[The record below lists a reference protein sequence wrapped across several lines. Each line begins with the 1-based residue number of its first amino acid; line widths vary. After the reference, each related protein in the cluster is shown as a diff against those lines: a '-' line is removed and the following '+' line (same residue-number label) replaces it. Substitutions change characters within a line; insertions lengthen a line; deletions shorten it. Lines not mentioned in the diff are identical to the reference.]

1 MDLVLDESA
10 LDAFIEE
17 EQILRRLSFDFYK
30 PHPKHLEFHNLGLN
44 AKERLFLAANR
55 IGKTMACSL
64 EVCMHLTGTYP
75 DWWNGYRYTRPIN
88 AWVAGVS
95 GKEVFEILERRY
107 FEGVAEE
114 EPWIH
119 QSLVVYRNRSDHRY
133 QIQHVS
139 GGFSDLRFKTYEQKR
154 EAWQGAKLDVC
165 HLDEE
170 PPLEI
175 YTEASLRLM
184 STSPDHYGMMLVSAT
199 CLYMSPFVQAFTE
212 EVVETDG
219 EKKQIQ
225 RTEGSIQNHRVFVM
239 AGWDDAPHLPHD
251 EKERFKAS
259 IPPHEVEARSKGV
272 PSIGSGMVYPVSEI
286 LITCEPFELPDSY
299 YFVAGMDF
307 GWKDPTALLMAAI
320 DRDNDIIYIFHEYT
334 MSEKTPEQH
343 VFHLHNTK
351 AKDYLNWI
359 PIVHD
364 PAGGASSQKD
374 GKSLVT
380 LYRESGFTR
389 LHKANNSRE
398 AGVQKT
404 LQRMQNGKLKIFKT
418 CTKLLTE
425 LRMYARD
432 EEGMIKD
439 GNDHLL
445 DALRYLVMSGPPL
458 ATSKPHV
465 IDRVKDFYKVRVG
478 RRRPS
483 PSW

>member
-1 MDLVLDESA
+1 MILFDEEA

-17 EQILRRLSFDFYK
+17 EKTLSRYRFDFYK
-30 PHPKHLEFHNLGLN
+30 PHPKHLEFHNLGQK

-75 DWWNGYRYTRPIN
+75 DWWTGYRYTKPIN

-114 EPWIH
+114 DPWIH
-119 QSLVVYRNRSDHRY
+119 PSMVAYRNRSDHRY
-133 QIQHVS
+133 QIQHRS

-170 PPLEI
+170 PPLDI

-184 STSPDHYGMMLVSAT
+184 STAPDHYGMMLVSAT

-212 EVVETDG
+212 AVIETDG
-219 EKKQIQ
+219 QKKQIQ
-225 RTEGSIQNHRVFVM
+225 HTEGSIQNQRVFLM
-239 AGWDDAPHLPHD
+239 AGWDDAPHLPEE

-272 PSIGSGMVYPVSEI
+272 PSLGSGMVYPVSEH
-286 LITCEPFELPDSY
+286 LITCDPFALPDSFS
-299 YFVAGMDF
+299 FVGGLDF
-307 GWKDPTALLMAAI
+307 GWKDPTALLLAAL
-320 DRDNDIIYIFHEYT
+320 DRDTDVLTVFHEYSI
-334 MSEKTPEQH
+334 SEKTPEQH
-343 VFHLHNTK
+343 LFHLHNTK
-351 AKDYLNWI
+351 AKDYLNWV

-364 PAGGASSQKD
+364 PAGGASSQRD
-374 GKSLVT
+374 GKPLVQ
-380 LYRESGFTR
+380 LYREAGLKR
-389 LHKANNSRE
+389 LHKADNARE

-432 EEGMIKD
+432 EDGMIKD

-445 DALRYLVMSGPPL
+445 DALRYIVMSGLAL
-458 ATSKPHV
+458 ATPRPHV
-465 IDRVKDFYKVRVG
+465 MDRAKAIYGIRVG
-478 RRRPS
+478 RRPVS
-483 PSW
+483 GF

>member
-1 MDLVLDESA
+1 MIVFDEEA

-17 EQILRRLSFDFYK
+17 EQILWRLSFGFYK

-75 DWWNGYRYTRPIN
+75 DWWTGYRYTRPIN

-114 EPWIH
+114 APWIH
-119 QSLVVYRNRSDHRY
+119 QSLVAYRNRSDHRY

-272 PSIGSGMVYPVSEI
+272 PSIGSGMVYPVSES

-307 GWKDPTALLMAAI
+307 GWKDPTVLLMAAI
-320 DRDNDIIYIFHEYT
+320 DRDNDIIYIFHEYA

-445 DALRYLVMSGPPL
+445 DALRYLVMSGPAL
-458 ATSKPHV
+458 AAARPHV
-465 IDRVKDFYKVRVG
+465 VDIKQMQQAMLN
-478 RRRPS
+478 RRRPR
-483 PSW
+483 PAW

>member
-1 MDLVLDESA
+1 MIESYLCA
-10 LDAFIEE
+10 VEE
-17 EQILRRLSFDFYK
+17 KKRLHFDFYK
-30 PHPKHLEFHNLGLN
+30 PHPKHLEFHTLGLK

-75 DWWNGYRYTRPIN
+75 DWWTGHRYAKPIN

-95 GKEVFEILERRY
+95 GKEVYEILERRY
-107 FEGVAEE
+107 FEGMAGEQ
-114 EPWIH
+114 PWIH
-119 QSLVVYRNRSDHRY
+119 ESLVAYRNRSDHRY
-133 QIQHVS
+133 QIQHSS
-139 GGFSDLRFKTYEQKR
+139 GGYSDLRFKTYEQKR
-154 EAWQGAKLDVC
+154 EAWQGAKLDLC

-212 EVVETDG
+212 EVIEVEG
-219 EKKQIQ
+219 ERKQIQ
-225 RTEGSIQNHRVFVM
+225 RTEGSIQNQRVFVM
-239 AGWDDAPHLPHD
+239 AGWDDAPHLPFE

-272 PSIGSGMVYPVSEI
+272 PSIGSGMVYPVSEH
-286 LITCEPFELPDSY
+286 LITCDPFELPDSF
-299 YFVAGMDF
+299 YFVGGLDF
-307 GWKDPTALLMAAI
+307 GWKDPTALLLAAI
-320 DRDNDIIYIFHEYT
+320 DRDKDMIYLFHEYA

-343 VFHLHNTK
+343 LFHLHNTL
-351 AKDYLNWI
+351 AKDYLTWL

-364 PAGGASSQKD
+364 PAGGASSQRD
-374 GKSLVT
+374 GKPLVQ
-380 LYRESGFTR
+380 LYREAGLKN
-389 LHKANNSRE
+389 LHKANNARE
-398 AGVQKT
+398 AGVQKV

-425 LRMYARD
+425 RRMYARD
-432 EEGMIKD
+432 EDGMIKD

-445 DALRYLVMSGPPL
+445 DAMRYLVMTGPSL
-458 ATSKPHV
+458 ATLRPHV
-465 IDRVKDFYKVRVG
+465 VDRVQARYNMPRRSRVT
-478 RRRPS
+478 S
-483 PSW
+483 F

>member
-1 MDLVLDESA
+1 MINDYLQA
-10 LDAFIEE
+10 IEDK
-17 EQILRRLSFDFYK
+17 RRLSFDFYK
-30 PHPKHLEFHNLGLN
+30 PHPKALEFHNLGSL
-44 AKERLFLAANR
+44 ARDRLFLAANR

-64 EVCMHLTGTYP
+64 EVCMHATGTYP
-75 DWWNGYRYTRPIN
+75 DWWQGHRYNKPVNVWVGGITEKEIN
-88 AWVAGVS
+88 
-95 GKEVFEILERRY
+95 ILERRY
-107 FEGVAEE
+107 FDGDVGEL
-114 EPWIH
+114 PWIH
-119 QSLVVYRNRSDHRY
+119 PNLVLYRNQTKHTY
-133 QIQHVS
+133 HIGHVS
-139 GGFSDLRFKTYEQKR
+139 GNISIITFKTYQQGR
-154 EAWQGAKLDVC
+154 LTWQGEKLDLC

-170 PPLEI
+170 PPLDI
-175 YTEASLRLM
+175 YVEASLRLM
-184 STSPDHYGMMLVSAT
+184 STSPNHQGKMLVSAT
-199 CLYMSPFVQAFTE
+199 CLYYSQFVQSFTE
-212 EVVETDG
+212 EVVDVQTLDGNGNSIQET
-219 EKKQIQ
+219 KQIQ
-225 RTEGSIQNHRVFVM
+225 CREGEIKNGRVFLM
-239 AGWDDAPHLPHD
+239 AGWNDAPHLTI
-251 EKERFKAS
+251 EEQLNLKTK
-259 IPPHEVEARSKGV
+259 IPPHEIEARSKGI
-272 PSIGSGMVYPVSEI
+272 PSIGSGMVYPVSES
-286 LITCEPFELPDSY
+286 LITCDPFELPDSY

-320 DRDNDIIYIFHEYT
+320 DRDNDIIYIFHEYA

-445 DALRYLVMSGPPL
+445 DALRYLVMSGPAL
-458 ATSKPHV
+458 AGARPHV
-465 IDRVKDFYKVRVG
+465 VDIKQMQQAMLN
-478 RRRPS
+478 RRRPR
-483 PSW
+483 PAW

>member
-1 MDLVLDESA
+1 MIDTYLKA
-10 LDAFIEE
+10 IEGK
-17 EQILRRLSFDFYK
+17 IHRSFDFYR
-30 PHPKHLEFHNLGLN
+30 PHPKHLEFHTLGN
-44 AKERLFLAANR
+44 QAKERLFLAANR

-75 DWWNGYRYTRPIN
+75 DWWTGHRYTKPIN

-107 FEGVAEE
+107 FDGMAGE

-119 QSLVVYRNRSDHRY
+119 ESLVAYRNRSDHRY
-133 QIQHVS
+133 QIRHSS

-212 EVVETDG
+212 EVVEVEG
-219 EKKQIQ
+219 ERKQIQ
-225 RTEGSIQNHRVFVM
+225 RTEGSIQNQRVFVM
-239 AGWDDAPHLPHD
+239 AGWDDAPHLPFE

-272 PSIGSGMVYPVSEI
+272 PSIGSGMVYPVSEH
-286 LITCEPFELPDSY
+286 LITCDPFDLPDSF
-299 YFVAGMDF
+299 YFVGGLDF
-307 GWKDPTALLMAAI
+307 GWKDPTALLLAAI
-320 DRDNDIIYIFHEYT
+320 DRDKDMIYLFHEYA

-343 VFHLHNTK
+343 LFHLHNTL
-351 AKDYLNWI
+351 AKDYLTWI

-364 PAGGASSQKD
+364 PAGGASSQRD
-374 GKSLVT
+374 GKPLVQ
-380 LYRESGFTR
+380 LYREAGLKNLS
-389 LHKANNSRE
+389 KANNARE
-398 AGVQKT
+398 AGVQKV
-404 LQRMQNGKLKIFKT
+404 LQRMQNGKLKIFKN

-425 LRMYARD
+425 LRMYAR
-432 EEGMIKD
+432 EEDGMIKD

-445 DALRYLVMSGPPL
+445 DAMRYLVMTGPSL
-458 ATSKPHV
+458 AAARPHV
-465 IDRVKDFYKVRVG
+465 IDVKQMQQAMLN
-478 RRRPS
+478 RRASRS
-483 PSW
+483 AL

>member
-1 MDLVLDESA
+1 MFEEDA

-17 EQILRRLSFDFYK
+17 ETARRRIQFEFYT
-30 PHPKHLEFHNLGLN
+30 PHPKHLQFHTLGLT
-44 AKERLFLAANR
+44 AQERLFLAANR

-64 EVCMHLTGTYP
+64 EVCMHLTGHYP
-75 DWWNGYRYTRPIN
+75 DWWPGYRYTKPIN

-114 EPWIH
+114 EPWVH
-119 QSLVVYRNRSDHRY
+119 PSLVAYRNRSDHRY
-133 QIQHVS
+133 QIKHAS

-170 PPLEI
+170 PPLDI

-212 EVVETDG
+212 EVVTDNQG
-219 EKKQIQ
+219 DTKQVQ
-225 RTEGSIQNHRVFVM
+225 RTEGKVKKGRVFLM
-239 AGWDDAPHLPHD
+239 AGWDDAPHLAD
-251 EKERFKAS
+251 EEKERFKAS

-272 PSIGSGMVYPVSEI
+272 PSIGSGMVYPVSES
-286 LITCEPFELPDSY
+286 LITCDPFDLPDSF
-299 YFVAGMDF
+299 YFVGGMDF
-307 GWKDPTALLMAAI
+307 GWKEPTALLLAAI
-320 DRDNDIIYIFHEYT
+320 DRDNDSVYIFHEYSI
-334 MSEKTPEQH
+334 SEKTPEQH
-343 VFHLHNTK
+343 VYHLHQTK
-351 AKDYLNWI
+351 AKDYLDWI

-364 PAGGASSQKD
+364 PAGGASSQRD
-374 GKSLVT
+374 GKPLVE
-380 LYRESGFTR
+380 LYQEAGFKH
-389 LHKANNSRE
+389 LYKADNARE
-398 AGVQKT
+398 AGVQKV
-404 LQRMQNGKLKIFKT
+404 LQRMQNGKLKIFRN

-432 EEGMIKD
+432 EEGIIKD

-445 DALRYLVMSGPPL
+445 DSLRYLVMTGLPL
-458 ATSKPHV
+458 ATSKPSM
-465 IDRVKDFYKVRVG
+465 IERMKDFYGVRVN
-478 RRRPS
+478 REYPS
-483 PSW
+483 SGW

>member
-1 MDLVLDESA
+1 MFQEEE

-17 EQILRRLSFDFYK
+17 EKALRRLRFDFYK
-30 PHPKHLEFHNLGLN
+30 PHPKHLEFHALGLN

-64 EVCMHLTGTYP
+64 EVCMHLTGHYP
-75 DWWNGYRYTRPIN
+75 DWWSGYRYTRPIN
-88 AWVAGVS
+88 AWVSGVS

-107 FEGVAEE
+107 VEGMAEE
-114 EPWIH
+114 DPWLH
-119 QSLVVYRNRSDHRY
+119 PSLVVYRNRCDHRY
-133 QIQHVS
+133 QIQHAS

-212 EVVETDG
+212 EVIEVNG

-225 RTEGSIQNHRVFVM
+225 RTAGSIQNQRVFLM
-239 AGWDDAPHLPHD
+239 AGWDDAPHLPEE
-251 EKERFKAS
+251 EKQRFKAS
-259 IPPHEVEARSKGV
+259 IPPHEIEARSKGV
-272 PSIGSGMVYPVSEI
+272 PSIGSGMVYPISES
-286 LITCEPFELPDSY
+286 LITCDPFDLPDSF

-307 GWKDPTALLMAAI
+307 GWKDPTALVLAAI
-320 DRDNDIIYIFHEYT
+320 DRDNDTLYIFHEYA

-351 AKDYLNWI
+351 AKDYLKWV

-364 PAGGASSQKD
+364 PAGGAASQKD
-374 GKSLVT
+374 GKSLVS
-380 LYRESGFTR
+380 LYREAGLSR
-389 LHKANNSRE
+389 LHKADNARE

-404 LQRMQNGKLKIFKT
+404 LQRLQNGKLKIFKT
-418 CTKLLTE
+418 CAKLLAE

-432 EEGMIKD
+432 EEGLIKD

-445 DALRYLVMSGPPL
+445 DALRYLVMSGLPL
-458 ATSKPHV
+458 AKARPHV
-465 IDRVKDFYKVRVG
+465 IERVKDFYGVRVG
-478 RRRPS
+478 KRVVS
-483 PSW
+483 SL